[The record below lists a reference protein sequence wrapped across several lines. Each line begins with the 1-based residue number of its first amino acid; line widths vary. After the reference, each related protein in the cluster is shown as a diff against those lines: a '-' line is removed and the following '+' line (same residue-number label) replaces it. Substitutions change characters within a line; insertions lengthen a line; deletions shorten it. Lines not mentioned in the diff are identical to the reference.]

1 MLQLVDE
8 IRDRINQTRRPEHRM
23 PPKRPLHFRD
33 LKHEPR
39 KFFAARLGQ
48 ADLRTICVLIHK
60 PALTSPEKFTAENR
74 LYFYA
79 VRLLVERISW
89 YCRDYK
95 RKDDDGDGSVRLIFS
110 NRASLDYDDLRRYLL
125 YLQDNRIALE
135 YRAET
140 NVICPDDMET
150 YTHGRRVGLQLADAV
165 ASSFFYAVEPNAY
178 GLTEDAYARFLLPRA
193 YRHNGQLWG
202 YGLKLMPREAE
213 EERRKGL
220 VLRDLE
226 RRGE

>member
-1 MLQLVDE
+1 M
-8 IRDRINQTRRPEHRM
+8 
-23 PPKRPLHFRD
+23 
-33 LKHEPR
+33 
-39 KFFAARLGQ
+39 
-48 ADLRTICVLIHK
+48 
-60 PALTSPEKFTAENR
+60 
-74 LYFYA
+74 
-79 VRLLVERISW
+79 LVERISW
-89 YCRDYK
+89 YCRDHK
-95 RKDDDGDGSVRLIFS
+95 RKDDDSHGSVRLIFS

-125 YLQDNRIALE
+125 YLQNNRIALD
-135 YRAET
+135 YRADT
-140 NVICPDDMET
+140 NVIHPDEMET
-150 YTHGRRVGLQLADAV
+150 YTHGRRVGLQFADAV

-220 VLRDLE
+220 ILRDLE